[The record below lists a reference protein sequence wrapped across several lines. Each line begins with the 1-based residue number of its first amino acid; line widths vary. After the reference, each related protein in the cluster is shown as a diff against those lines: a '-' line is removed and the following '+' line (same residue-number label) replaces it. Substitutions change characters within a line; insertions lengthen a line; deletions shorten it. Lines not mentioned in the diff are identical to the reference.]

1 MHRLLQPVA
10 RNMLARVDP
19 PLHEVHRSARRRMD
33 LTESARETPSRLDPS
48 SETMMNF
55 RSLQL
60 YFKRQFDT
68 TYKTDTKQ
76 SDEADAKLR

>member
-1 MHRLLQPVA
+1 
-10 RNMLARVDP
+10 MLARVDS
-19 PLHEVHRSARRRMD
+19 PLHKVHRSARRRMD
-33 LTESARETPSRLDPS
+33 LTESARQTPGLDPLREMIFIQS
-48 SETMMNF
+48 F

-76 SDEADAKLR
+76 SEEADTKLR